1 MIGRSL
7 CRNFAHHW
15 PSDFDL
21 PAASTIPAAP
31 PMSHFFLLVHLK
43 LYVAIA
49 SVIVTIFVTDNV
61 LHAIDKEVVPIT
73 KAGSFQ
79 YLSRIK
85 EFPLL
90 IYLWHSNAEAIVPSR
105 GGTIVFIVL
114 GFEPVPTGVFC
125 SYS

>member
-1 MIGRSL
+1 
-7 CRNFAHHW
+7 
-15 PSDFDL
+15 
-21 PAASTIPAAP
+21 
-31 PMSHFFLLVHLK
+31 
-43 LYVAIA
+43 
-49 SVIVTIFVTDNV
+49 VIVTIFVTDNV

-85 EFPLL
+85 EFPLF

-114 GFEPVPTGVFC
+114 GFEPVPTGFFFVAILKDNKNIKDNRI
-125 SYS
+125 SYSHADIKAYIIEMCTAMWT